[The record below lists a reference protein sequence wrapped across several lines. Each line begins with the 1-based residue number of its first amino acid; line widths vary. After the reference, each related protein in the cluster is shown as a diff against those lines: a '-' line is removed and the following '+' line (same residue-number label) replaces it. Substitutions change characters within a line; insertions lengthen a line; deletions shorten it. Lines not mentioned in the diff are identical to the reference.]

1 MDTPSMG
8 AFLRLV
14 SARHPEEFIMM
25 VVDGAPSHR
34 AEHLQIPK
42 NMALVRLPPYSPELN
57 PVEHLWDELR
67 EKEFANRVFDTLGAA
82 ILQAA
87 SGLKRMENNPDSVQS
102 ITGWD
107 WILKS
112 I

>member
-1 MDTPSMG
+1 MK
-8 AFLRLV
+8 
-14 SARHPEEFIMM
+14 
-25 VVDGAPSHR
+25 
-34 AEHLQIPK
+34 HLC
-42 NMALVRLPPYSPELN
+42 
-57 PVEHLWDELR
+57 DELR

-87 SGLKRMENNPDSVQS
+87 RVLKEMEDNPDSVQS
-102 ITGWD
+102 IIGWD

>member
-1 MDTPSMG
+1 MG

-14 SARHPEEFIMM
+14 ANKHPKEFVIM

-34 AEHLQIPK
+34 AMHLSVPK
-42 NMALVRLPPYSPELN
+42 NMALIKLPPYSPELN
-57 PVEHLWDELR
+57 PVKHLWDELR
-67 EKEFANRVFDTLGAA
+67 EKEFANRVFETLGAV
-82 ILQAA
+82 IVQAA
-87 SGLKRMENNPDSVQS
+87 RGLKKMEKKPDGLRSLA
-102 ITGWD
+102 GWD